1 MSTTKKYILYA
12 YIKPYDIKLCL
23 IFPIDSKI
31 RFVQEYIDDTMRNF
45 RTRYKVGRI
54 EQKKTSSILLPDF
67 KIGDILEDKDEL
79 IVYSIEYGLTKKT
92 LNNKNSIEDIDKL
105 FIAKKTRRDSRAVS
119 RKISIDKNE
128 RKTKGNKDN
137 NDDDDD
143 EEDDDKNEQNE
154 EEEQYDNNE
163 ENVEEKNNE
172 QNDDNENSESEDKK
186 NNMQKKKGKKIE
198 KNDDS
203 SNSGDDK
210 SEDLKL

>member
-54 EQKKTSSILLPDF
+54 EHKKTSSILLPDF

-143 EEDDDKNEQNE
+143 EENDDKNEQNE

-172 QNDDNENSESEDKK
+172 QNDDNENSEIEDKN

>member
-1 MSTTKKYILYA
+1 MSKKKKYILYA

-23 IFPIDSKI
+23 LFPIDSKI

-54 EQKKTSSILLPDF
+54 EHKKTSSILLPDF

-92 LNNKNSIEDIDKL
+92 LNNKNFIEDIDKL

>member
-54 EQKKTSSILLPDF
+54 EHKKTSSILLPDF
-67 KIGDILEDKDEL
+67 KIGDMLEDKDEL

-172 QNDDNENSESEDKK
+172 QNDDNENSESEDKN

>member
-54 EQKKTSSILLPDF
+54 EHKKTSSILLPDF

-137 NDDDDD
+137 NDDDD

>member
-1 MSTTKKYILYA
+1 MSSTKKYILYA
-12 YIKPYDIKLCL
+12 YIKPYDFKLCL
-23 IFPIDSKI
+23 VFPTESKI

-54 EQKKTSSILLPDF
+54 EHKKTSSILLPDF

-92 LNNKNSIEDIDKL
+92 LNNKNNIEDIDKL
-105 FIAKKTRRDSRAVS
+105 FIAKKTRRDSRAIS
-119 RKISIDKNE
+119 RKISIDKNGK
-128 RKTKGNKDN
+128 KTKGNTDN
-137 NDDDDD
+137 NDDD
-143 EEDDDKNEQNE
+143 EEEYDDKNELNE
-154 EEEQYDNNE
+154 VEEQDDNNE
-163 ENVEEKNNE
+163 ENAEDKNNE
-172 QNDDNENSESEDKK
+172 QNDDNDNSESEDKDNK
-186 NNMQKKKGKKIE
+186 EKKQKGKKIE

>member
-23 IFPIDSKI
+23 LFPIDSKI

-54 EQKKTSSILLPDF
+54 EHKKTSSILLPDF

-143 EEDDDKNEQNE
+143 EENDDKNEQNE

-172 QNDDNENSESEDKK
+172 QNDDNENSENEDKN

>member
-23 IFPIDSKI
+23 LFPIDSKI

-54 EQKKTSSILLPDF
+54 EHKKTSSILLPDF

-137 NDDDDD
+137 NDDDD

>member
-54 EQKKTSSILLPDF
+54 EHKKTSSILLPDF

-137 NDDDDD
+137 NDDDD

-172 QNDDNENSESEDKK
+172 QNDDNENSESEDKN

>member
-23 IFPIDSKI
+23 LFPIDSKI

-54 EQKKTSSILLPDF
+54 EHKKTSSILLPDF

>member
-54 EQKKTSSILLPDF
+54 EHKKTSSILLPDF

-154 EEEQYDNNE
+154 EEEQDDNNE

-172 QNDDNENSESEDKK
+172 QNDDNENSESEDKN